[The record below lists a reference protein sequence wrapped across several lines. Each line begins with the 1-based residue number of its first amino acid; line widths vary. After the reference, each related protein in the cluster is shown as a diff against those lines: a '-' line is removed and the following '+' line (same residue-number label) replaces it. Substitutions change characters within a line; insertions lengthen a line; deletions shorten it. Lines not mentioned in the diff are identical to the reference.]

1 VSIDVLLDAD
11 VLGRQRTGDE
21 TYVENLLRELPAAA
35 PDLRF
40 AAVTRN
46 PGRVPDGVEALELPA
61 GSQELRMAW
70 KLPRLLRRVR
80 PRLGHYQHAL
90 PLRPVGGTVV
100 TIHDL
105 SFARE
110 PELMPRRAR
119 WVFKTVVRRSAR
131 RADRVIAVSD
141 RTRDDLVD
149 LYAIPEEKI
158 AVIPHGVD
166 PAFGPGSGDGE
177 GYLLFVGAV
186 QRRKDPRAAL
196 EAAQE
201 LRMPLVV
208 VGPEKEPS
216 LAGELRRMGADLR
229 GYVEKSELAWLY
241 RGAACLVVPSR
252 YEGFGLPVLEAMA
265 SGTPVVASPDPA
277 LVEVAGDAAV
287 YADQGDL
294 SGAILHALD
303 RRREL
308 RAAGLQR
315 ASQFTWA
322 EAARRTV
329 EVYREVL

>member
-1 VSIDVLLDAD
+1 VIDVLLDAD

-21 TYVENLLRELPAAA
+21 TYVENLLRELPGAA

-46 PGRVPDGVEALELPA
+46 PERVPPGVDPLELRA
-61 GSQELRMAW
+61 RSQELRMAW
-70 KLPRLLRRVR
+70 TLPRLLRRVR

-90 PLRPVGGTVV
+90 PLRPVGRTVLTV
-100 TIHDL
+100 HDL
-105 SFARE
+105 SFERE
-110 PELMPRRAR
+110 PELMPRGDRL
-119 WVFKTVVRRSAR
+119 VFKTVVPRSAR
-131 RADRVIAVSD
+131 KADHVIAVSD
-141 RTRDDLVD
+141 RTKDDLID
-149 LYAIPEEKI
+149 LYDVQEERI
-158 AVIPHGVD
+158 TVIPHGVD
-166 PAFGPGSGDGE
+166 PAFTPGGGDTE

-196 EAAQE
+196 EAAKE
-201 LRMPLVV
+201 LRMQLVI
-208 VGPEKEPS
+208 VGPEKEAT
-216 LAGELRRMGADLR
+216 LASELRRLGADVR

-241 RGAACLVVPSR
+241 RGAAALVVPSR

-265 SGTPVVASPDPA
+265 SGTPVVAAPDPA

-308 RAAGLQR
+308 REAGILR
-315 ASQFTWA
+315 ASRFTWA

-329 EVYREVL
+329 EVYRELL